1 MFWFDF
7 FCILNIRACYARLGT
22 VPKQIVDVLLIKIL
36 EIYKRRAN
44 DRLVLIACHQHLTLI
59 VWIVL
64 AFVLPLRHIRSFFH
78 LFNERF
84 LYFVACVASLGAIA
98 KQVVDIF
105 LIKVAKVDE
114 GSAID
119 RLVLVAGHPHLASI
133 VWIVLALILSL
144 RSPFF
149 WVCIYGQNII
159 SMTCR
164 RLNLGGG
171 GGRKVDGGQK

>member
-1 MFWFDF
+1 M
-7 FCILNIRACYARLGT
+7 NIRACFARLGT

-36 EIYKRRAN
+36 EINKRRAN

-84 LYFVACVASLGAIA
+84 LYFVACVASLGTVA
-98 KQVVDIF
+98 KQLIDIL
-105 LIKVAKVDE
+105 LIKVAKVNE
-114 GSAID
+114 SSAID
-119 RLVLVAGHPHLASI
+119 GLVLVAGHPHLASI
-133 VWIVLALILSL
+133 VWIVLALILPHH
-144 RSPFF
+144 SPSF
-149 WVCIYGQNII
+149 WMCICCRCTITL
-159 SMTCR
+159 TCC

-171 GGRKVDGGQK
+171 DRRKVDGGQK